1 MIGTLA
7 VDGWA
12 VTFDTA
18 RRGVVNLEH
27 GPYKTASDTLASRFV
42 ASDNLDVT

>member
-1 MIGTLA
+1 LKREQFAKNFLSKTV
-7 VDGWA
+7 VD
-12 VTFDTA
+12 
-18 RRGVVNLEH
+18 LEH